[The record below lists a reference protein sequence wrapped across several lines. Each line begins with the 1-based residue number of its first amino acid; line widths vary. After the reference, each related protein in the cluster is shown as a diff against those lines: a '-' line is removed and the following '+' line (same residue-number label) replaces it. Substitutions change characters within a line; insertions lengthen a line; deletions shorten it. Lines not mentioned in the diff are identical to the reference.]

1 MVNQTATNTTTT
13 KSNNIPLMFLFQQ
26 GQCEPRCISRCGTLV
41 HLDDITSRNLTSCF
55 KTDCQCSLPEE
66 SSKPDFPVSINFYT
80 TYMRAELK
88 ALADPDFT
96 RRTNVSEELRVAR
109 LESMQRL
116 EGVIEPPVS
125 HKFGLFSAAVCATV
139 VACYLSRKNR
149 KEN

>member
-1 MVNQTATNTTTT
+1 
-13 KSNNIPLMFLFQQ
+13 
-26 GQCEPRCISRCGTLV
+26 
-41 HLDDITSRNLTSCF
+41 
-55 KTDCQCSLPEE
+55 
-66 SSKPDFPVSINFYT
+66 
-80 TYMRAELK
+80 MRAELK

-125 HKFGLFSAAVCATV
+125 HKFGLFSAAVFAMV